1 VPQWEVDVP
10 LFEYKGKTLAGTAVA
25 GELRAKNRAELD
37 RVLRRKRIIL
47 SGVNKKPSEIKI
59 RIGTGIKR
67 IEISRFTRQFATM
80 IGAGLPMVQCLDILS
95 KQMESAEMRR
105 IVGEV
110 RESVSSG
117 STLAEG
123 LAKHKKIFDELFV
136 NMVEAGEIGGALD
149 TILVRLA
156 NYREKADALIRKVRG
171 ALVYPAVIV
180 VVATGV
186 TFAMLTWI
194 VPVFAKMFTGLG
206 AELPMPTQVI
216 LAISHFLRDNLGKMA
231 LAVVLLVVGFRFMLR
246 SEKGRLYYDTFM
258 LRAPLIGTL
267 IRKSAVSRFTRT
279 LGTLISSGVSIL
291 EALEITAKTAGNKV
305 IQNAIR
311 RSVLAIAEGDTITG
325 PLVQTGVFPPMVT
338 QMISVGE
345 KTGGLDDMLSKIADF
360 YDEEVDAAVS
370 ALTSIIE
377 PVIIVLM
384 GVVIGGIMIA
394 MYLPMFDIIGKIQ

>member
-1 VPQWEVDVP
+1 MP

-25 GELRAKNRAELD
+25 GELRAKNRAELE
-37 RVLRRKRIIL
+37 RVLRRKRILL
-47 SGVNKKPSEIKI
+47 SGVSKKPSEIKI
-59 RIGTGIKR
+59 GIHRGIKR

-105 IVGEV
+105 VVTDV

-123 LAKHKKIFDELFV
+123 LSKHKKGFDELYV

-180 VVATGV
+180 IVAIAV

-194 VPVFAKMFTGLG
+194 VPVFAKMFAGLG
-206 AELPMPTQVI
+206 AELPGPTQVI
-216 LAISHFLRDNLGKMA
+216 LAVSHFLRDNLGKLL
-231 LAVVLLVVGFRFMLR
+231 LAIGLLIVGFRFMLR

-279 LGTLISSGVSIL
+279 LGTLLSSGVSIL
-291 EALEITAKTAGNKV
+291 DALEITAKTAGNKV
-305 IQNAIR
+305 IQAAIR

-325 PLVQTGVFPPMVT
+325 PLAQTGVFPPMVT

-345 KTGGLDDMLSKIADF
+345 KTGGLDEMLSKIADF

-377 PVIIVLM
+377 PVIIVFM
-384 GVVIGGIMIA
+384 GVIIGGILIA